1 MTDLDARVAALP
13 NSALKI
19 AEAVQNKDVIA
30 ARRAKAELEQALRAE
45 LQKPAQEVSASAIE
59 MLRRAMDS
67 AGIPQDYRA
76 PLIGF
81 FCNETRLQVS
91 TQEEITDAEKMAQTR
106 YHVDKT
112 NGGFWPYVVR
122 CGTGT
127 QVLHKGHLKS
137 CLNVAQMLTGAFLDG
152 AFVASRASKGE
163 KT

>member
-1 MTDLDARVAALP
+1 MSDLDARVAALMEI
-13 NSALKI
+13 ALEYRSTIYDAPGKRM
-19 AEAVQNKDVIA
+19 A
-30 ARRAKAELEQALRAE
+30 LEQAIRAE
-45 LQKPAQEVSASAIE
+45 LQKPA
-59 MLRRAMDS
+59 
-67 AGIPQDYRA
+67 
-76 PLIGF
+76 
-81 FCNETRLQVS
+81 
-91 TQEEITDAEKMAQTR
+91 QEEITDAEKMAQTR

-152 AFVASRASKGE
+152 AFVAVRASKGE